1 MLVLE
6 HIYQLVTAAAPHL
19 RGYGRNGPPIG
30 SPDRDEWQSLWNQVK
45 PVKFGNTVLWQA
57 ATEYTLADYQIPRD
71 GVYSIVLRVECYTV
85 NWTNGAADFG
95 MSEPP
100 PPGKAFWRYTPYGTG
115 VSYDLTDVNAQS
127 HLLLDVDEFKIFKGG
142 YNISLIGDFNA
153 SADLA
158 TRNVR
163 TVVYAYNVGAQIVER
178 IGGNEVIEPPSTG
191 V

>member
-6 HIYQLVTAAAPHL
+6 HIYL
-19 RGYGRNGPPIG
+19 
-30 SPDRDEWQSLWNQVK
+30 
-45 PVKFGNTVLWQA
+45 
-57 ATEYTLADYQIPRD
+57 
-71 GVYSIVLRVECYTV
+71 IVLRVECYTV
-85 NWTNGAADFG
+85 NLTNGAADYG
-95 MSEPP
+95 MNEPP

-142 YNISLIGDFNA
+142 YNISLIGDFLA
-153 SADLA
+153 TADGD

-163 TVVYAYNVGAQIVER
+163 TLVYAYNVGAQIVER